1 MAPGPIHV
9 LRRALIGGYRVSD
22 VEVALA
28 SLNLAL
34 SQLQLELVATRRRV
48 ALAEGR
54 VADEEARLERAR
66 RVEVEAAET
75 VLRLQRHHEE
85 QARIAAERI
94 AAAEAEV
101 ARQREAGEALRHAR
115 EWQAAEAAASER
127 DAPRP
132 APAFPDV
139 FGPAIELD
147 AGPFGD
153 LASLTRFEQSLQTL
167 PGVTEV
173 YIRGFAAG
181 RATIDLALHGPAPL
195 LREMTDRL
203 PYRLDIGATD
213 RTHISVTVEPE
224 ALSA

>member
-1 MAPGPIHV
+1 MPATSSRHV

-34 SQLQLELVATRRRV
+34 SQLQLELEATRRRLV
-48 ALAEGR
+48 VAEGH
-54 VADEEARLERAR
+54 VAGEEARLERAR
-66 RVEVEAAET
+66 RVELDAAEK
-75 VLRLQRHHEE
+75 VLTLQREYE
-85 QARIAAERI
+85 NEARVARERI

-101 ARQREAGEALRHAR
+101 ARQREAADALRHVPER
-115 EWQAAEAAASER
+115 VDPPQAT
-127 DAPRP
+127 PP
-132 APAFPDV
+132 APEV

-153 LASLTRFEQSLQTL
+153 LASLTRFEQSLHAL
-167 PGVTEV
+167 PGVSEV

-181 RATIDLALHGPAPL
+181 RATIDLALHAPSPL
-195 LREMTDRL
+195 LQEMTDRL
-203 PYRLDIGATD
+203 PYRLDVGSTD
-213 RTHISVTVEPE
+213 RSHISVTVQPE

>member
-1 MAPGPIHV
+1 
-9 LRRALIGGYRVSD
+9 LIGGYRVSD

-34 SQLQLELVATRRRV
+34 SQLQLELEATKRRLV
-48 ALAEGR
+48 VAEGR
-54 VADEEARLERAR
+54 IAGEDARLERAR
-66 RVEVEAAET
+66 RTELEAAET
-75 VLRLQRHHEE
+75 VLRLQRQHEE
-85 QARIAAERI
+85 QARIARERI

-101 ARQREAGEALRHAR
+101 AREREAADALRHLPER
-115 EWQAAEAAASER
+115 PVEVAAPEPDPPWAAAPS
-127 DAPRP
+127 
-132 APAFPDV
+132 PDV

-153 LASLTRFEQSLQTL
+153 LASLTRFEQSLHTL

-195 LREMTDRL
+195 LQEMTDRL
-203 PYRLDIGATD
+203 PYQLDVGATD
-213 RTHISVTVEPE
+213 RTHISVTVQPE